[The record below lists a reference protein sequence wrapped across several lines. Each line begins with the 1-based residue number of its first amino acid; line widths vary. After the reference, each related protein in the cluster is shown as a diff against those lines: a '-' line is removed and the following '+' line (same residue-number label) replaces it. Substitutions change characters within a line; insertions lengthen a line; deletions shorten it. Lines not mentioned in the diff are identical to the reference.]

1 MSNERYYLGVS
12 VEAEP
17 TNDYHTQLL
26 YTSKRTPYSAE
37 QLNKHASSL
46 KQPVY
51 LYQLRDE
58 DVICANGDK
67 FAPAG
72 SHMLIVQPPVKE
84 ATN

>member
-1 MSNERYYLGVS
+1 MNERYYLGIHI
-12 VEAEP
+12 EAEP
-17 TNDYHTQLL
+17 ENDYHTQLL

-37 QLNKHASSL
+37 QLARHASNL

-58 DVICANGDK
+58 DLLRADGGI

-72 SHMLIVQPPVKE
+72 SHMLIVQPPAKE
-84 ATN
+84 TI

>member
-12 VEAEP
+12 VEAKPE
-17 TNDYHTQLL
+17 NGYNTQLL
-26 YTSKRTPYSAE
+26 YTWKRTRYSAA
-37 QLNKHASSL
+37 QLSGHADDRC
-46 KQPVY
+46 QPVY

-72 SHMLIVQPPVKE
+72 SHMLIVQPPAKE
-84 ATN
+84 TI